1 MNRKGLKEVRRSTKG
16 DTYIATG
23 LVVDNKAIG
32 CPECDTIYLQ
42 FHRDGEGTQTLCITP
57 EEAVL
62 ISTMLDKTV
71 FRGGR

>member
-1 MNRKGLKEVRRSTKG
+1 MKRKGLHEVRRSTKG

-23 LVVDNKAIG
+23 IVTDHKTIG

-42 FHRDGEGTQTLCITP
+42 FHRDGDGTQTIYLTP

-62 ISTMLDKTV
+62 ISSMLDKTV